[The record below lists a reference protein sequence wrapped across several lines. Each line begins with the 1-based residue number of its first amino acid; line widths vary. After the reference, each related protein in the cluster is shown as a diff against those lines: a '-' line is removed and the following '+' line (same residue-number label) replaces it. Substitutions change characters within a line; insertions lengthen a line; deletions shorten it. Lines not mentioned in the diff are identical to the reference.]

1 MDETDKSQGY
11 LHVIVYNIFP
21 HPQAVMWKFNGKS
34 QFFQLVGFRVIFTH
48 FIHFSC
54 FKSLDNYSQIAFC
67 ATNQSY

>member
-1 MDETDKSQGY
+1 MDETNKSQGY

-48 FIHFSC
+48 FIHFIC
-54 FKSLDNYSQIAFC
+54 FKSLGNYSQIAFC